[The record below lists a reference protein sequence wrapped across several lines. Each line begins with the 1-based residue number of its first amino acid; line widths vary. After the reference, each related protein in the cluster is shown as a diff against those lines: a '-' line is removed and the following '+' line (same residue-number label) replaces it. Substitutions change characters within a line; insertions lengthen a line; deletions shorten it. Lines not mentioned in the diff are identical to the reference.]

1 MVAICLLRAKA
12 QFVSNCVWSTRGGN
26 KISMTASS
34 TGNLTPAN
42 SLLFARVVRSSERVL
57 LPINESAERAD
68 TQLPAFYCV
77 HSVSG
82 AAGTD
87 FLNLGQRLEHTV
99 RFYGLQAPPKLM
111 QDAQFGASIAG
122 LADHYSNAL
131 VKFQPEGP
139 LLIGGYC
146 VGAIIAL
153 DMAKKLRAMGREVGP
168 VLAIDG
174 APENVAVLSAW
185 NPRYWLD
192 MAGNVPRWLLHA
204 DLMRTR
210 SLRSLLWS
218 LSKHAIAIGKGVLG
232 MTRTQKLGGG
242 YALDRVMDLS
252 LYPPAQRL
260 FINRLY
266 AAIFTY
272 IPEDYPGD
280 VVLYEANVAP
290 LLYQPQ
296 LGRIWRKVASRSE
309 IVGITGTHI
318 GIMREPYVAALA
330 DDMRARITKFFVE
343 AVRQP

>member
-1 MVAICLLRAKA
+1 MLALRLGLICIELCLER
-12 QFVSNCVWSTRGGN
+12 SRGN

-34 TGNLTPAN
+34 TGNVTVAN
-42 SLLFARVVRSSERVL
+42 SLLFARVLRSSERVL
-57 LPINESAERAD
+57 LPINESAVRAD

-87 FLNLGQRLEHTV
+87 FLNLGQRLERTV
-99 RFYGLQAPPKLM
+99 SFYGLQAPPKLM
-111 QDAQFGASIAG
+111 QDDQFGASIES
-122 LADHYSNAL
+122 LADHYIKAL
-131 VKFQPEGP
+131 VTFQPEGP
-139 LLIGGYC
+139 LMIGGYC

-168 VLAIDG
+168 VIAIDG

-192 MAGNVPRWLLHA
+192 MARNVPRWLSHS
-204 DLMRTR
+204 DLMKNR
-210 SLRSLLWS
+210 SLHSLMWS
-218 LSKHAIAIGKGVLG
+218 LSKHAIAIGKGMLG

-242 YALDRVMDLS
+242 YAIDRVMDLS
-252 LYPPAQRL
+252 LYPPAQRS

-272 IPEDYPGD
+272 FPEEYPGE
-280 VVLYEANVAP
+280 VILYEANVAP

-296 LGRIWRKVASRSE
+296 LGRIWRKIASRSE

-318 GIMREPYVAALA
+318 GLMHEPYVSAIA
-330 DDMRARITKFFVE
+330 DDMCARVTKFF
-343 AVRQP
+343 AGAAK